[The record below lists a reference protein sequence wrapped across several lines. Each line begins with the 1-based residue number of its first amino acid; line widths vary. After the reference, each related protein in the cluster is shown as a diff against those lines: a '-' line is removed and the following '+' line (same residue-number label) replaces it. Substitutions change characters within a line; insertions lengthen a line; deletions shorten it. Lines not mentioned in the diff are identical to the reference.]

1 MKRMFLASVSALAV
15 LSAVGAANAAD
26 LARRHQ
32 MAVKAP
38 VYAPAVYNWTGFYVG
53 INGGGAWGT
62 SNWSNPLGGSSFNA
76 NGALIGGTAGYNWQ
90 MGQAVFGVEGDVD
103 WSSIKGTGPATC
115 VVAGCETKNNWL
127 GTFRGRLCY
136 AFDRVL
142 PYVTGGLAVGDIK
155 ANSALG
161 SASETRAGWTVGGGV
176 EAAITGPLTA
186 KIEYLYADLG
196 SMNCATTV
204 CGGAV
209 ATNVNYHANIVRAGL
224 NYHF

>member
-1 MKRMFLASVSALAV
+1 V
-15 LSAVGAANAAD
+15 
-26 LARRHQ
+26 
-32 MAVKAP
+32 
-38 VYAPAVYNWTGFYVG
+38 
-53 INGGGAWGT
+53 WGT
-62 SNWSNPLGGSSFNA
+62 SNWSNALGASSFNA

-90 MGQAVFGVEGDVD
+90 MGSAVFGVEGDID
-103 WSSIKGTGPATC
+103 WSSIKGSGPTTC
-115 VVAGCETKNNWL
+115 VVGGCETKNNWL
-127 GTFRGRLCY
+127 GTFRGRLGY

-155 ANSALG
+155 ANTALG
-161 SASETRAGWTVGGGV
+161 SASETRAGWTAGAGV

-204 CGGAV
+204 CGGAA

>member
-1 MKRMFLASVSALAV
+1 MFLAGVSALAV
-15 LSAVGAANAAD
+15 LSVAGAAHAAD
-26 LARRHQ
+26 LARRQ

-53 INGGGAWGT
+53 INGGGAWGK
-62 SNWSNPLGGSSFNA
+62 SDWANPLGSSSFNA
-76 NGALIGGTAGYNWQ
+76 NGALIVGTAGYNWQ
-90 MGQAVFGVEGDVD
+90 MGQAVFGLEGDVD

-115 VVAGCETKNNWL
+115 LAAGCETKNNWL
-127 GTFRGRLCY
+127 GTFRGRVGY

-161 SASETRAGWTVGGGV
+161 SASETRAGWTAGAGI

-196 SMNCATTV
+196 KTSCPTGV
-204 CGGAV
+204 CGGAA
-209 ATNVNYHANIVRAGL
+209 ATDVSYRANILRAGL

>member
-1 MKRMFLASVSALAV
+1 MKRVFLAGVSALAV

-26 LARRHQ
+26 LARRQ
-32 MAVKAP
+32 VPMKAP
-38 VYAPAVYNWTGFYVG
+38 MYTAPVYNWTGFYAG
-53 INGGGAWGT
+53 INGGGVWGT
-62 SNWSNPLGGSSFNA
+62 SNWSNALGASSFNA

-90 MGQAVFGVEGDVD
+90 MGSAVFGVEGDID
-103 WSSIKGTGPATC
+103 WSSIKGSGPTTC
-115 VVAGCETKNNWL
+115 VVGGCETKNNWL
-127 GTFRGRLCY
+127 GTFRGRLGY

-155 ANSALG
+155 ANTALG
-161 SASETRAGWTVGGGV
+161 SASETRAGWTAGAGV

-204 CGGAV
+204 CGGAA

>member
-1 MKRMFLASVSALAV
+1 MKRVFLAGVSALAV

-26 LARRHQ
+26 LARRQ
-32 MAVKAP
+32 MPVKAP
-38 VYAPAVYNWTGFYVG
+38 MYTAPVYNWTGFYAG

-62 SNWSNPLGGSSFNA
+62 SNWSNALGASSFNA

-90 MGQAVFGVEGDVD
+90 MGSAVFGVEGDID
-103 WSSIKGTGPATC
+103 WSSIKGSGPTTC
-115 VVAGCETKNNWL
+115 VVGGCETKNNWL
-127 GTFRGRLCY
+127 GTFRGRLGY

-155 ANSALG
+155 ANTALG
-161 SASETRAGWTVGGGV
+161 SASETRAGWTAGAGV

-204 CGGAV
+204 CGGAA